1 MYEELNQRSYSEAI
15 RNGYESFIR
24 ILGPTGDILYSE
36 IVAYLG
42 PDFANQMVVDEENNS
57 FCGQAHAVL
66 QLLKIF
72 SRYYHQCSSPSLPN
86 FDTFMEIVTEVESE
100 YGIARNA
107 CSHVPTYSLA
117 FILELHCPNS
127 RVQQYYL
134 NHFALMV
141 CHRFDIPDKNI
152 QNHMFVQFWS
162 YDQGIVFWFHDKD
175 GKLLQLSVEWKKIP
189 NFKLVR
195 VCGESD
201 QCIKGYSLL
210 QSIFNSE

>member
-1 MYEELNQRSYSEAI
+1 LASGTAALDTDEKLNQRSYSEAI
-15 RNGYESFIR
+15 RYGYESFIR
-24 ILGPTGDILYSE
+24 ILGPTRAILYNE
-36 IVAYLG
+36 MVACLG

-72 SRYYHQCSSPSLPN
+72 SRYYHQCSSLSLPN
-86 FDTFMEIVTEVESE
+86 FDNFLEIVMEVESE
-100 YGIARNA
+100 CGMARNA
-107 CSHVPTYSLA
+107 CSHVLTYSLA
-117 FILELHCPNS
+117 FILELYYPNS

-141 CHRFDIPDKNI
+141 CHRFD
-152 QNHMFVQFWS
+152 MFVQFWS

-189 NFKLVR
+189 NFKLVQ

-201 QCIKGYSLL
+201 QCIKGYSL